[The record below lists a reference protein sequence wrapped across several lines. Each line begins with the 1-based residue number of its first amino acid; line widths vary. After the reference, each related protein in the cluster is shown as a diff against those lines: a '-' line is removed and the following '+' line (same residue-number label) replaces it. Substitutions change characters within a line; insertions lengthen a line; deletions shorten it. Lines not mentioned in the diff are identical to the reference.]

1 MSKISI
7 QLQDLLLEEGKSLNK
22 AYMMSKEDF
31 KAYNDAAHV
40 FIEKCGMSVSLYDL
54 IKEYIKQFGGD
65 VLYNALCDV
74 ITSGMEINADLIF
87 ISMVL
92 FTDSTFGLFFTGKF
106 NYEDVTF
113 SLQEIANMLSM
124 WVERAWSFW
133 HFESIIDQRLFFAAM
148 LVRIEI
154 AANRREMWREV
165 NGNLREFF
173 SNPREPQDQFEKLFI
188 DWCSAATRHVEMA
201 LEFSALGNNEQKVR
215 SHVPIAPAILA
226 FAMSRRVP
234 QYLKDCNA
242 WILSYFQDVDFH
254 YAARLNVVYK
264 PESERSY
271 KTMDEIRYDIAHAV
285 DNYRESAGK
294 LVKKLEDGL
303 DENGQRLPRK
313 VRTSQKYHNNLRQK
327 KKDLKILN
335 GLCGCDEEG
344 NEIPNENYK
353 GRTGEDARK
362 LRESELKATVASN
375 SYIYTR
381 ILDSFPFMNH
391 ISNVGQTTSNDYQ
404 VTVQLYSYRQ
414 YAKEVDR
421 IYAEHGEEIRATV
434 EREMNLRKRL
444 RAVFLAQESG
454 KVYKDLQEDEKEE
467 LLKNAENEMMLNGE
481 WDRTKETVTKIHLD
495 EEIAKIK
502 DPDARV
508 NYTFDVDKELIENPT
523 DDFRNTP
530 LQIAAIIP
538 AVDGLYINERVRRGV
553 LRIFHGKQRTYAQ
566 YKAERDAIQKALD
579 KYEHDV
585 NEILKKAGK
594 R

>member
-113 SLQEIANMLSM
+113 SLQEIANMLSL

-226 FAMSRRVP
+226 FVMSRRVP

-344 NEIPNENYK
+344 NEIPNEQYK

-381 ILDSFPFMNH
+381 ILDSFPFMNR

-434 EREMNLRKRL
+434 EREMNSRKRL

-566 YKAERDAIQKALD
+566 YKAERDAIQNALD

>member
-226 FAMSRRVP
+226 FVMSRRVP

-254 YAARLNVVYK
+254 YAGRLNVVYK

-271 KTMDEIRYDIAHAV
+271 KTMDEIRNDINDAV

-294 LVKKLEDGL
+294 IIERLEAGL
-303 DENGQRLPRK
+303 DENGQRLSRK

-381 ILDSFPFMNH
+381 ILDSFPFMNR

-523 DDFRNTP
+523 DFRNTP

>member
-1 MSKISI
+1 MSK
-7 QLQDLLLEEGKSLNK
+7 D
-22 AYMMSKEDF
+22 DF
-31 KAYNDAAHV
+31 QAYNDAAHV
-40 FIEKCGMSVSLYDL
+40 FIEKRDMNGDNISISLYDL
-54 IKEYIKQFGGD
+54 LKEYIKQFGGE
-65 VLYNALCDV
+65 VLYNALCEV
-74 ITSGMEINADLIF
+74 IASGMEINADLIF

-106 NYEDVTF
+106 NYGGYTF
-113 SLQEIANMLSM
+113 SLHEIANMLSM

-165 NGNLREFF
+165 NGNLMEFF
-173 SNPREPQDQFEKLFI
+173 SNPREPQDPFEKLFI

-201 LEFSALGNNEQKVR
+201 LEFSALGNLEHKVR

-234 QYLKDCNA
+234 QYLKNCNA

-254 YAARLNVVYK
+254 YAGRLNVVYK
-264 PESERSY
+264 PESERNY

-285 DNYRESAGK
+285 DNYRESAK
-294 LVKKLEDGL
+294 ELVKKLEDGL

-335 GLCGCDEEG
+335 GLCGYDDEG
-344 NEIPNENYK
+344 NEKPNEQYK
-353 GRTGEDARK
+353 GRTGEDARE
-362 LRESELKATVASN
+362 LRESELEATVASN

-381 ILDSFPFMNH
+381 ILDSFPFMNR
-391 ISNVGQTTSNDYQ
+391 ISNVGQTAAGNYQ
-404 VTVQLYSYRQ
+404 VTVQLYSKRQ
-414 YAKEVDR
+414 YAKEVGK
-421 IYAEHGEEIRATV
+421 IYAEHSEEIGITV
-434 EREMNLRKRL
+434 EREMKLRECL

-454 KVYKDLQEDEKEE
+454 KVYKDLQEDEKEKLMTE
-467 LLKNAENEMMLNGE
+467 AKNEMMLTGE
-481 WDRTKETVTKIHLD
+481 WDRTKETLTKIHLD
-495 EEIAKIK
+495 EQIAKIK

-508 NYTFDVDKELIENPT
+508 NYTIDVDKDLIENPT
-523 DDFRNTP
+523 DFRNTP

-553 LRIFHGKQRTYAQ
+553 LRIYHGKQRTYAQ
-566 YKAERDAIQKALD
+566 YKAERDAVQKALD
-579 KYEHDV
+579 KYEQNV
-585 NEILKKAGK
+585 NEILKKAG
-594 R
+594 RQ

>member
-226 FAMSRRVP
+226 FVMSRRVP

-454 KVYKDLQEDEKEE
+454 KIYKDLQEDEKEE

>member
-201 LEFSALGNNEQKVR
+201 LEFSALGNHEQKVR

-226 FAMSRRVP
+226 FVMSRRVP

-254 YAARLNVVYK
+254 YAGRLNVVYK

-381 ILDSFPFMNH
+381 ILDSFPFMNR

-523 DDFRNTP
+523 DFRNTP

-538 AVDGLYINERVRRGV
+538 AVDGLYIKERVRRGV

-566 YKAERDAIQKALD
+566 YKAERDAVQNALD

>member
-1 MSKISI
+1 MSNISI
-7 QLQDLLLEEGKSLNK
+7 QLQGLLLEDGKSLNK
-22 AYMMSKEDF
+22 AYMMSKDDF

-65 VLYNALCDV
+65 VLYNALCEV
-74 ITSGMEINADLIF
+74 IASGMEINADLIF

-106 NYEDVTF
+106 NYEGYTF
-113 SLQEIANMLSM
+113 NLQEIANMLSM

-165 NGNLREFF
+165 NGNLMEFF
-173 SNPREPQDQFEKLFI
+173 SNPREPQDPFEKLFI

-201 LEFSALGNNEQKVR
+201 LEFSALGNLEHKVR

-234 QYLKDCNA
+234 QYLKNCNA

-254 YAARLNVVYK
+254 YAGRLNVVYK
-264 PESERSY
+264 PESERNY

-285 DNYRESAGK
+285 DNYRESAK
-294 LVKKLEDGL
+294 ELVKKLEDGL

-335 GLCGCDEEG
+335 GLCGYDDEG
-344 NEIPNENYK
+344 NEKPNEQYK
-353 GRTGEDARK
+353 GRTGEDARE
-362 LRESELKATVASN
+362 LRESELEATVASN

-381 ILDSFPFMNH
+381 ILDSFPFMNR

-421 IYAEHGEEIRATV
+421 IYAEHSEEIRATV

-454 KVYKDLQEDEKEE
+454 KVYKDLQEDEKEKLMTE
-467 LLKNAENEMMLNGE
+467 AKNEMMLTGE
-481 WDRTKETVTKIHLD
+481 WDRTKETLTKIHLD
-495 EEIAKIK
+495 EQIAKIK

-508 NYTFDVDKELIENPT
+508 NYTINVDKDLIENPT
-523 DDFRNTP
+523 DFRNTP

-566 YKAERDAIQKALD
+566 YKAERDAVQKALD
-579 KYEHDV
+579 KYEQDV

-594 R
+594 Q